1 MTLIGTV
8 LYWAATLYI
17 FALFARVILDL
28 LMIFARDWQPSGFVV
43 VLANAVYKVTDPPL
57 RFIGRV
63 IPPLRLGGVALDLGF
78 IVLFIA
84 VRMLQTLAI
93 SLM

>member
-1 MTLIGTV
+1 MALIGTA

-17 FALFARVILDL
+17 FVLFARVILDL
-28 LMIFARDWQPSGFVV
+28 LMIFARDWQPSGFAVV
-43 VLANAVYKVTDPPL
+43 IANLVYKLTDTPL
-57 RFIGRV
+57 RLIGRF

-84 VRMLQTLAI
+84 VRMLQVIAI